1 MAKGEGQNKSRA
13 ELYITSL
20 AFIYRLNEWD
30 TAPLLSLRARAPVQA
45 AVSIFSTA
53 TRKSAPVRGWMIR
66 DVLRLYC
73 FGPSATLASIVFG
86 AALAAMYHVW
96 GRYDD
101 ATQLRY
107 GGDSMVWHRNGPAD
121 SHWVD
126 LYVNKHK
133 NRQDGGTHH
142 AIAASEGPSLGAFEA
157 LSLAFSRLHEIG
169 VRAGFLLPGR
179 LYLLDVPAQRSRA
192 QWETH
197 MTLDTFTGLLRNALL
212 CIGMPSD
219 DLASIRTLLR
229 DQIVSHRK
237 KLRSRHRSTMMATR
251 GLSVICAATRLI
263 WLR

>member
-1 MAKGEGQNKSRA
+1 
-13 ELYITSL
+13 
-20 AFIYRLNEWD
+20 
-30 TAPLLSLRARAPVQA
+30 
-45 AVSIFSTA
+45 
-53 TRKSAPVRGWMIR
+53 MIR
-66 DVLRLYC
+66 DVLRIYC

-197 MTLDTFTGLLRNALL
+197 MTLHTFTGLLRNALL

-219 DLASIRTLLR
+219 EVFLITSHGIRAGVNTDSASGPDRLSPQEIALEASVNNDGDAWSLGYMRR
-229 DQIVSHRK
+229 DASH
-237 KLRSRHRSTMMATR
+237 LVTTSRRVGSTTTI
-251 GLSVICAATRLI
+251 LT
-263 WLR
+263 